1 MNKIV
6 LILAIFFVVFLIVLG
21 WTSLPADESGEIR
34 AAEEQRQ
41 LCELEAQILTFAD
54 PTGESYENLL
64 DALTNLVRKRMTL
77 RVGDNTYEASEIYFC
92 QELSGDCELQCV
104 LNYADDTVHL
114 TEFPEL
120 YTPVGLDSQDL
131 ALQVAPVL
139 QNDDLAVYLGDPG
152 AMHDSDCAGVRELII
167 SAKGTLAL
175 KPDEIQQESVLFA
188 IAKGEN
194 DLLYKKYVWVIRQ
207 QE

>member
-6 LILAIFFVVFLIVLG
+6 LIFTIFFVTFLIVLG

-34 AAEEQRQ
+34 AAEEQHKLR
-41 LCELEAQILTFAD
+41 ELEEQILTFDD

-64 DALTNLVRKRMTL
+64 DALTSLVRKRMTL
-77 RVGDNTYEASEIYFC
+77 RVGDRTYEAAEIYFC
-92 QELSGDCELQCV
+92 QEFSGDCELQCV
-104 LNYADDTVHL
+104 LNYADDTAHL

-120 YTPVGLDSQDL
+120 YTPVELDNQDIV
-131 ALQVAPVL
+131 LQVASDL
-139 QNDDLAVYLGDPG
+139 QNDDLAVYLGDPD
-152 AMHDSDCAGVRELII
+152 AMHDSDCAGVSELTI

-175 KPDEIQQESVLFA
+175 KPADIQKESVLFA

-194 DLLYKKYVWVIRQ
+194 DLLYKKYVWVIRP
-207 QE
+207 